1 MNGLPIVRREEVPGG
16 PDGTRATLR
25 RMRDMVRA
33 SASDATVSA
42 AVARLMSKPGGR
54 TPAGYLAH
62 TWRLLEGVPYEFDP
76 PDRELIRTPDALL
89 AGLAGDCDDQTVLA
103 GALLT
108 HPAAPTRS
116 LPAELVA
123 VGLKPG
129 SRNLSHVFLRAGG
142 VEVDPIT
149 SNPGNQVPPRRPLGW
164 HVGKERP
171 IYALM
176 EEPL

>member
-1 MNGLPIVRREEVPGG
+1 VSGFPSVKREEVPAG

-25 RMRDMVRA
+25 RMRELVRGSVA
-33 SASDATVSA
+33 DATVSA
-42 AVARLMSKPGGR
+42 AVARLLAKPHGR
-54 TPAGYLAH
+54 TPAGYLTHA
-62 TWRLLEGVPYEFDP
+62 WRLLEGIPYAFDP

-89 AGLAGDCDDQTVLA
+89 SGMAGDCDDQTVLA
-103 GALLT
+103 GALLL
-108 HPAAPTRS
+108 HPAAPTAAF
-116 LPAELVA
+116 PASLVA

-129 SRNLSHVFLRAGG
+129 SRNLSHVFLRAAG

-149 SNPGNQVPPRRPLGW
+149 SNPGNQIPPRRPLGW

-171 IYALM
+171 IFALM